1 STNPVPARYIRAI
14 ATSSSALL
22 GLFVPLGR
30 LLHQG
35 HSSFVILTLLAC
47 RRLSGPSP
55 RCTVN
60 HDRASIGFYLWNLT
74 TLELGGRRHDDS
86 SEPPNQACHLSWSA
100 GLRGYLSR
108 PGSAWL
114 LVSFARLSPLLLD
127 SMKYHH
133 RLPVVRQ
140 RLIEQAVGWEL
151 LNQVQQLPPLA
162 SFPE

>member
-1 STNPVPARYIRAI
+1 RAI

-55 RCTVN
+55 RSTVN
-60 HDRASIGFYLWNLT
+60 HDWASIGFYLWNLT
-74 TLELGGRRHDDS
+74 TLELGGRRHDDPS
-86 SEPPNQACHLSWSA
+86 KPPDQACHLAEAA
-100 GLRGYLSR
+100 GLLGDLRH
-108 PGSAWL
+108 PGSDWL
-114 LVSFARLSPLLLD
+114 LVSLAGLSPLLLD
-127 SMKYHH
+127 SVKHHH
-133 RLPVVRQ
+133 RLSVVRQ
-140 RLIEQAVGWEL
+140 RLIEQAVGREL
-151 LNQVQQLPPLA
+151 LDQVQQLPPLA